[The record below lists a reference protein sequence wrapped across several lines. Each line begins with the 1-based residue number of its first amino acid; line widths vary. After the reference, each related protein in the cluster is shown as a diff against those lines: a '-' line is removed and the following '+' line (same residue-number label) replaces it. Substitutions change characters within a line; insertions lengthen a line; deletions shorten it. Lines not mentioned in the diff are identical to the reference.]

1 MKPCFAIAFAGAL
14 FLSAGAKAGTIVTA
28 TLTGPLTAYGS
39 HFDVFGITSPAD
51 QPSNEPATLVLS
63 FDLDKVN
70 HAYNLG
76 GESLQGPGTAVLT
89 LNGHSFTF
97 MGEKSYLNVYPDN
110 LAVRVSSYDD
120 STSFGFSIYEP
131 GSIVTPASLSAPFS
145 LSACPV
151 PSTPIFFCN
160 GSIAASKPGAV
171 FSGDFAVFAS
181 TIQVSVSQ
189 TPIPPS
195 LPLLAATLAG
205 LGWVGWQRNR
215 AAAV

>member
-14 FLSAGAKAGTIVTA
+14 FLSAGANAGTIVTA

-51 QPSNEPATLVLS
+51 HPSNEPATLVLS
-63 FDLDKVN
+63 FDLGKVQDTV
-70 HAYNLG
+70 HLG
-76 GESLQGPGTAVLT
+76 GETLQGPGTAVLT
-89 LNGHSFTF
+89 MNGHSFTF
-97 MGEKSYLNVYPDN
+97 LGEKGYLNVYPDN
-110 LAVRVSSYDD
+110 LAVRVSTYDD
-120 STSFGFSIYEP
+120 STSLGFSIYEP

-160 GSIAASKPGAV
+160 GSVAAAQPGAE

-181 TIQVSVSQ
+181 TIQVSIAQ

-195 LPLLAATLAG
+195 LPLLTAALGG
-205 LGWVGWQRNR
+205 LGVAGWHHRR
-215 AAAV
+215 R